1 MDSKYLKYKVLFSFE
16 LNNQIWNFDKVFHSN
31 DIEKSISGY
40 LLLKNLP
47 LDLVNLKYKIKKL

>member
-1 MDSKYLKYKVLFSFE
+1 MKYKVYFSFE
-16 LNNQIWNFDKVFHSN
+16 LNNQIWNFDKIFHSN

-47 LDLVNLKYKIKKL
+47 LDLVNLKYKIKKI